1 MKNATQRRAVL
12 ALIALLLTAFG
23 AAAQAIDEN
32 CTVSILN
39 RTVQVL
45 ADGSWVLP
53 NVPTNIG
60 LVRARVTCVE
70 NGITRS
76 GQSEYFRVPPS
87 GVIYVPPMILNSPV
101 QPIAASLVLTSP
113 VTLLTSVGA
122 TAQVMATATYPGG
135 GQANITASTF
145 GTNWFT
151 SNLRVA
157 TISADGL
164 VTAVSSGT
172 VLVSA
177 MNEGALGILQLGIVT
192 SGDADNDGL
201 PDQFELDNGLDPNNP
216 GDASG
221 DLDADGL
228 SNLDEYRRGTELRIA
243 DTDGDGLADGAEV
256 ARNANPLLPDT
267 DGDGVR
273 DGLEVQTGSD
283 PTNPSSYNLA
293 DALSGIEVAPL
304 AATLIYNTIA
314 GDAYTQL
321 TVTGRLRDGTSINL
335 TSTGRGTNYSSSD
348 VAICNF
354 GSPDGRVFAGTE
366 GSCTVTALNGG
377 HSAQAAI
384 IVRSFS
390 PRPLSAL
397 SIAGYANSVDV
408 KNDYAYVAAG
418 STGLKIINV
427 ANALAPALV
436 STRDTPGNANDVRVA
451 GNYGYVADGSGG
463 LSIIDITNPAAPA
476 IVGTASIGTALDVAI
491 ANNVAYIAAGAN
503 GLVIVN
509 VATPGA
515 PILVGS
521 VATPS
526 SARGVD
532 VTGTFATVV
541 DASGLRV
548 IDISNPA
555 APQIVGNISLSGSP
569 NDVRNA
575 GTLAY
580 VASYDGGM
588 QIVDFATPAA
598 PRIAGSLPGTA
609 PTGFIPMEIAPAGP
623 FAIAAEVLSVNA
635 TPIVDITD
643 PAAPLVRGRIDFQNL
658 GDYNG
663 TGIAVAGAYV
673 YMTGSSGIGDRG
685 SSGTTRLFIGQYL
698 PLEDYAGNPPQVA
711 ITSPAPGTTEIEG
724 QGITIVADATDDVGV
739 SGVTFTIDGVAVFTD
754 TSLPFE
760 YSFTLPTGAA
770 RTLALGATATD
781 LGGNVGIAAAVPLNV
796 IPDPLTTVSGTVIDV
811 NDAPISGASVTTN
824 GDRTGTSAGDG
835 TFAIAGVPTVRGN
848 IIATARAIA
857 ANGDVLTGSS
867 AAFVPV
873 RGGPTAVGSVL
884 ATPATFETNYGT
896 FITTCDDCAFQ
907 RTLPFAFPFYGTN
920 RTIGYVGTN
929 GYITFSFGDSTYTE
943 SLPAFSQQPRI
954 SAFFDDLIAGGGMW
968 INDQLPGRFVVTYV
982 NNRHYTEGGSNTL
995 QMTLFADGRIQFAYR
1010 GITALRTGSIVG
1022 LTPGPNSPPQQ
1033 VNYSAAPLFDVP
1045 AGTAVFEYFT
1055 NTSAFDLDFAFVIFV
1070 PRAEGGYQVRTI
1082 LQPPPGEAVLLTND
1096 DATSS
1101 LNGRLV
1107 TASNGKKNAKFARAE
1122 VEVRSSRDPNF
1133 RAMVNTDKDGLFNVK
1148 KVPIGGVTVT
1158 VRRKDEILGYG
1169 AMVIGDGAS
1178 SQVQRIEIVPP
1189 APEKT
1194 QPQSE

>member
-1 MKNATQRRAVL
+1 MNNATQRRAVFATL
-12 ALIALLLTAFG
+12 ALLLLTAVP

-32 CTVSILN
+32 CTVSVLN

-45 ADGSWVLP
+45 PNGSWVLP
-53 NVPTNIG
+53 NIPTNVG

-87 GVIYVPPMILNSPV
+87 GVIYVPPMILNAPV
-101 QPIAASLVLTSP
+101 QPIAASIVLTSP
-113 VTLLTSVGA
+113 VSLLTSVGA
-122 TAQVMATATYPGG
+122 TVQVTATASYPGG
-135 GQANITASTF
+135 GRADVSGAAF

-151 SNLRVA
+151 SNPRVA

-192 SGDADNDGL
+192 SGDGDNDGL

-221 DLDADGL
+221 DLDGDGL

-267 DGDGVR
+267 DGDGIR

-283 PTNPSSYNLA
+283 PTDAASYNLA
-293 DALSGIEVAPL
+293 DALSNIEVAPL

-321 TVTGRLRDGTSINL
+321 TVTGRLRDGTTINL
-335 TSTGRGTNYSSSD
+335 TSTGRGTNYTSSNIT
-348 VAICNF
+348 VCNF
-354 GSPDGRVFAGTE
+354 GSPDGRVFAGVE
-366 GSCTVTALNGG
+366 GTCTVTASNGG
-377 HSAQAAI
+377 HSADSAI

-397 SIAGYANSVDV
+397 TIAGHANSVDV
-408 KNDYAYVAAG
+408 KNNYAFVAAG
-418 STGLKIINV
+418 STGLKIVNV
-427 ANALAPALV
+427 ENPLAPVLV
-436 STRDTPGNANDVRVA
+436 ATRDTPGNANDVRVV
-451 GNYGYVADGSGG
+451 GNYAYVADGGSG
-463 LSIIDITNPAAPA
+463 LSIIDVTNPVAPA
-476 IVGTASIGTALDVAI
+476 IVGTAAVGTANDVVV
-491 ANNVAYIAAGAN
+491 ANNVAYIAGGSN

-521 VATPS
+521 VHTPS
-526 SARGVD
+526 AARGVD
-532 VTGTFATVV
+532 VTGTYATVV
-541 DASGLRV
+541 DDSGYRV
-548 IDISNPA
+548 IDVSNPS
-555 APQIVGNISLSGSP
+555 APQIVGNVSLSGAP

-575 GTLAY
+575 GRLSY
-580 VASYDGGM
+580 VASYTGGM
-588 QIVDFATPAA
+588 QIVDFNTATA
-598 PRIAGSLPGTA
+598 PRVAGSLPGSA
-609 PTGFIPMEIAPAGP
+609 PSGFIPFEIAPAGP

-643 PAAPLVRGRIDFQNL
+643 PAAPLVRGRIDFQTL

-663 TGIAVAGAYV
+663 NGIAVAGAYV
-673 YMTGSSGIGDRG
+673 YMTGSSGLTDRG

-698 PLEDYAGNPPQVA
+698 PLEDHAGNPPQVT

-724 QGITIVADATDDVGV
+724 QGITIVAEASDDVGV
-739 SGVTFTIDGVAVFTD
+739 SAVTFTIDGAAVFTD
-754 TSLPFE
+754 TSMPFE
-760 YSFTLPTGAA
+760 YAFTLPAGGA
-770 RTLALGATATD
+770 RTLALGAIATD
-781 LGGNVGIAAAVPLNV
+781 LGGNVGTAVPVPLNV
-796 IPDPLTTVSGTVIDV
+796 IPDPLTTVTGTVIDV
-811 NDAPISGASVTTN
+811 NGAPISGASVTTN
-824 GDRTGTSAGDG
+824 GDRTGTSAANG
-835 TFAIAGVPTVRGN
+835 TFAIAGVPTVRGD
-848 IIATARAIA
+848 IVVAARAIA
-857 ANGDVLTGSS
+857 PNGDVLTGSS
-867 AAFVPV
+867 GTFAPV
-873 RGGPTAVGSVL
+873 RGGTTQVGSVL

-907 RTLPFAFPFYGTN
+907 RTLPFPFPFYGTT
-920 RTIGYVGTN
+920 RTVGYVGTN

-943 SLPAFSQQPRI
+943 SLPAFSTQPRI

-982 NNRHYTEGGSNTL
+982 NNRHFTEGGSNTL
-995 QMTLFADGRIQFAYR
+995 QMTLFADGRIQYAYR

-1055 NTSAFDLDFAFVIFV
+1055 NTSPFDLDFGFVIFI
-1070 PRAEGGYQVRTI
+1070 PRPEGGYQVRTI
-1082 LQPPPGEAVLLTND
+1082 LQPPPGEAVLITND
-1096 DATSS
+1096 AATQS
-1101 LNGRLV
+1101 LTGRLT
-1107 TASNGKKNAKFARAE
+1107 TASNGNGNGKFARAE

-1133 RAMVNTDKDGLFNVK
+1133 RAMVNTDKDGLFTVK
-1148 KVPIGGVTVT
+1148 KVPVGGVTVT
-1158 VRRKDEILGYG
+1158 VRRKDQILGYG
-1169 AMVIGDGAS
+1169 AIVIGDGAS
-1178 SQVQRIEIVPP
+1178 SQVQRIDIAPP

-1194 QPQSE
+1194 EPQP